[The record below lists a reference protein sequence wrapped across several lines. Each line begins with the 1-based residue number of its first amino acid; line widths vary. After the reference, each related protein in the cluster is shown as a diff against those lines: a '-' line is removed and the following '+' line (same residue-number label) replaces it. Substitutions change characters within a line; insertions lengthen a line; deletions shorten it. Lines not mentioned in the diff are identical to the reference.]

1 MKNLIDQVR
10 ISSSLEDISVVESK
24 VETLKTSLDI
34 DDSIYGNVMLAVVEA
49 VTNAIQHGNRYAPDK
64 EVTFET
70 YRSPQEL
77 KFMLTDEGEGFDP
90 SRIPD
95 PTLPENIENPCG
107 RGVFLIKNLADT
119 VVFHDDG
126 RTIELKFSI

>member
-77 KFMLTDEGEGFDP
+77 KFMITDEGEGFDP

>member
-1 MKNLIDQVR
+1 MKKSIEQVR
-10 ISSSLEDISVVESK
+10 IPSRLEDISVVESK
-24 VETLKTSLDI
+24 VENLKSNMDI

-70 YRSPQEL
+70 HRSSKEL
-77 KFMLTDEGEGFDP
+77 TFMISDEGEGFDP
-90 SRIPD
+90 NRIPD

-126 RTIELKFSI
+126 RTIELQFKI